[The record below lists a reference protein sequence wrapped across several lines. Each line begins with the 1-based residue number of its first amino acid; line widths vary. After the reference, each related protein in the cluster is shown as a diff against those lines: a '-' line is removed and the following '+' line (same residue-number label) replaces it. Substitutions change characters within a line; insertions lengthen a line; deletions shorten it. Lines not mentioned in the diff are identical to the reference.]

1 MDRGAA
7 AQGLTLERV
16 RLLVFGARWEA
27 TRPDTAGVRTLTRLS
42 GDGKRVPVQLVVPAQ
57 IGADEV
63 ATHVADLLHEAVP
76 ARGDDRVLRLTD
88 D

>member
-1 MDRGAA
+1 M
-7 AQGLTLERV
+7 
-16 RLLVFGARWEA
+16 
-27 TRPDTAGVRTLTRLS
+27 S

-57 IGADEV
+57 IGADEA